1 METFTIFSCEASEVV
16 FDLLMFDYFYGFL
29 LNTYTAFRRE
39 KQLTKDQY
47 SFFSGNGGNH
57 FTLFARNGNKSKLK
71 H

>member
-39 KQLTKDQY
+39 KQLTKDQC
-47 SFFSGNGGNH
+47 SNMLLFLFSNQLG
-57 FTLFARNGNKSKLK
+57 LLAMK
-71 H
+71 